1 MAESELPV
9 LSSGAPEPLPS
20 GPPTPIRLQRKR
32 LAFLAAAF
40 FLCYAVMLVAL
51 LAANPSLA
59 EWAVFIQAIA
69 GSIIALAV
77 LCAVGMM
84 SAIGSRWSQVLGV
97 SGVYMLV
104 ALAFAVLDPRFA
116 LALEEDTSVEFEL
129 PAWLPTFVVLCT
141 LPGLLREET
150 IPILLVG
157 TLTNL
162 INFAFRLAASRA
174 LEHLLLLAI
183 YEVGVVIL
191 ALRDSQFC
199 HSQQLTPSLDL
210 SLSKVTEGKVE
221 SKDEPLASELESIML
236 RLQRIHSNAEEAAIA
251 AKTTEELQRAN
262 ESEALMRDL
271 MARLKTR
278 NIYGLEKL
286 PRTLTKEDKTYIEEN
301 YLPPEVPSA
310 GIRRRQRLKSG
321 TFHTVIEPI
330 RYSLTELIPLLGQLG
345 KQWNFDTDFLTAC
358 SDNHPVAAV
367 GDYLFRSLHLTKR
380 LNLKHEAIWQFFEK
394 LEQGYLPNAYHSSTH
409 AADVMYSLLFLSKSS
424 GLLFYSSDLEVA
436 ACVVATLGH
445 DVGHLGY
452 NNRFLVNSGHDLA
465 VDCML

>member
-1 MAESELPV
+1 MGDSELPA

-20 GPPTPIRLQRKR
+20 GPPCLIRLQRKR
-32 LAFLAAAF
+32 LASLAAAF
-40 FLCYAVMLVAL
+40 FLCYAAMLVAL

-59 EWAVFIQAIA
+59 EEAVFIQAIA
-69 GSIIALAV
+69 GSGAAALV
-77 LCAVGMM
+77 LCAVMGIAA
-84 SAIGSRWSQVLGV
+84 SGRHCTQVLGL
-97 SGVYMLV
+97 SAVYVLAAV
-104 ALAFAVLDPRFA
+104 ALALLEPRFA
-116 LALEEDTSVEFEL
+116 LALETDASVEFEF
-129 PAWLPTFVVLCT
+129 PAWLPCFVVLCT
-141 LPGLLREET
+141 LPGLLQEDT
-150 IPILLVG
+150 LPILVIG

-162 INFAFRLAASRA
+162 VNFAFRLAATQGP
-174 LEHLLLLAI
+174 EVLLFLAI
-183 YEVGVVIL
+183 YEVGVVTL
-191 ALRDSQFC
+191 AISDSQTS
-199 HSQQLTPSLDL
+199 HSQPLSPVLDL
-210 SLSKVTEGKVE
+210 SVSKASEGKGE
-221 SKDEPLASELESIML
+221 GREEPLASELEAIML
-236 RLQRIHSNAEEAAIA
+236 RLQRIHSNAEEAAA
-251 AKTTEELQRAN
+251 AARTTEELQRAN

-271 MARLKTR
+271 MNRLRTKD
-278 NIYGLEKL
+278 IYGLERM

-310 GIRRRQRLKSG
+310 GVRRKQRLKSG
-321 TFHTVIEPI
+321 TFHAVIEPI

-358 SDNHPVAAV
+358 SDNHPVVAA

-380 LNLKHEAIWQFFEK
+380 LNLKHESIYSFFEK

-409 AADVMYSLLFLSKSS
+409 AADVMYSLMFLSKSS

-465 VDCML
+465 VDCE